1 MGFLF
6 SLMTT
11 LVSIF
16 VIFNANRAS
25 RERYRWLLRGV
36 AGLIGSLALLNV
48 LTRFV
53 VVVSAGEVGVVDF
66 LGNVAEKP
74 LNPGIHILN
83 PFSRIVPFSTRLMNV
98 QETIEATSQEGLAF
112 NLNVSL
118 QYRIEPSKVPEVY
131 QKIGT
136 DSTEIV
142 ISQFRSIVREVT
154 ASYPAEA
161 VYSTKRQE
169 VANQIRQ
176 RLIKQLN
183 PLGFIVEEALLRE
196 LQLPE
201 KLQTAIQDKLKAEQ
215 DNQRMKFVLEKER
228 QEAERKRIEA
238 KGQSDSQKI
247 LSEGLSDQV
256 LRLRTIEAME
266 KLGSSQGSKTIILG
280 GSRNGTPILLQP

>member
-48 LTRFV
+48 LSRFV
-53 VVVSAGEVGVVDF
+53 VVVSAGEVGVVDS

-74 LNPGIHILN
+74 LNPGVHILN

-118 QYRIEPSKVPEVY
+118 QYRIEPTKVPEVY
-131 QKIGT
+131 QKLGT

-183 PLGFIVEEALLRE
+183 PLGFVVEEALLRE

-256 LRLRTIEAME
+256 LRLRSIEAME

>member
-53 VVVSAGEVGVVDF
+53 VVVSAGEVGVVDS
-66 LGNVAEKP
+66 LGKVAEKP

-256 LRLRTIEAME
+256 LRLRSIEAME